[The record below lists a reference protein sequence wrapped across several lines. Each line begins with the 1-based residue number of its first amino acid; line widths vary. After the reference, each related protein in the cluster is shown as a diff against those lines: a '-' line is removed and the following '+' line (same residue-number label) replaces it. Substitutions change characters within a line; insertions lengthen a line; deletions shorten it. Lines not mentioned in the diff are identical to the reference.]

1 LLSRAGFRDD
11 LEMTANIKT
20 NGPVTLSE
28 EQILDLIQKLSD
40 MRHDVTGRLSNI
52 TAAAELIR
60 VRPEKIEDRL
70 RILLDQ
76 PHQAAEFINKFTK
89 EFEAALGVVRK

>member
-1 LLSRAGFRDD
+1 
-11 LEMTANIKT
+11 MTSSFKS

-28 EQILDLIQKLSD
+28 EQILALVRKLSD

-60 VRPEKIEDRL
+60 VRPDNIEDRL
-70 RILLDQ
+70 RILLEQ

-89 EFEAALGVVRK
+89 ELESALGVMRK

>member
-1 LLSRAGFRDD
+1 
-11 LEMTANIKT
+11 MTASFKT

-28 EQILDLIQKLSD
+28 EQILMLLRKLTD

-60 VRPEKIEDRL
+60 VRPENIEDRL
-70 RILLDQ
+70 RILMDQ
-76 PHQAAEFINKFTK
+76 PHQAAECINKFSR
-89 EFEAALGVVRK
+89 EFEAALGIVRK